1 MSGANPLVVK
11 GRVWLFTEDNLN
23 TDLMMPQIVFGKPID
38 EQVRH
43 VFATYRPGWVDA
55 VKPGDIMV
63 CGRNFGT
70 GSSRPA
76 STLLKRLGIGAVIA
90 ETVNGLFYRNSINCA
105 LPAMECTGICEF
117 VHEGDVVEVDVANG
131 SVQNVTQGTRLGGAK
146 MHEFL
151 QAIVRSGGIMERLK
165 AEGYF

>member
-1 MSGANPLVVK
+1 VVK
-11 GRVWLFTEDNLN
+11 GRVWLFAEDNLN
-23 TDLMMPQIVFGKPID
+23 TDLMMPQIVFGKPVD

-43 VFATYRPGWVDA
+43 VFATYRPGWVDQ
-55 VKPGDIMV
+55 VQPGDLMV

-76 STLLKRLGIGAVIA
+76 STLLKRLGVGAVIA

-105 LPAMECTGICEF
+105 LPAMECAGICEF
-117 VHEGDVVEVDVANG
+117 VHEGDVLEVDVRNG
-131 SVQNVTQGTRLGGAK
+131 SVANITQGTRCGGAK
-146 MHEFL
+146 MPEFL